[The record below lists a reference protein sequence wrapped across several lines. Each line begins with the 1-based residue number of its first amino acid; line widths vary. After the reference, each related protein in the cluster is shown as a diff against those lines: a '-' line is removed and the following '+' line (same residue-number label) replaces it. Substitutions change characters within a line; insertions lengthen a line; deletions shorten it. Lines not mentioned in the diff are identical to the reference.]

1 MNFIFSEV
9 WWMNTIIAAIIT
21 GMFTLICSYI
31 AYSYKIRKG
40 LDTIER
46 MEHTQESRQKELSGQ
61 HEKMS
66 EKLSQEHQQ
75 ISRDIRPYADKIVRI
90 DSHMTDLVQR
100 ANQQDSL
107 YHSLSREQKKMS
119 DFIQHGID
127 GYHAVQAE
135 LLRLSAE
142 NQSLKQAVQ
151 EKDHRIAC
159 TQADLEQ
166 AHKRCEELEH
176 RNNMLLRQQR
186 QAKQGH
192 EYDSIEL

>member
-75 ISRDIRPYADKIVRI
+75 ISRDIRPYADKIVTI

-107 YHSLSREQKKMS
+107 YHSLSREQQKMS
-119 DFIQHGID
+119 DFTVSYTH
-127 GYHAVQAE
+127 
-135 LLRLSAE
+135 LTLPT
-142 NQSLKQAVQ
+142 N
-151 EKDHRIAC
+151 
-159 TQADLEQ
+159 
-166 AHKRCEELEH
+166 
-176 RNNMLLRQQR
+176 
-186 QAKQGH
+186 
-192 EYDSIEL
+192 

>member
-1 MNFIFSEV
+1 
-9 WWMNTIIAAIIT
+9 
-21 GMFTLICSYI
+21 
-31 AYSYKIRKG
+31 
-40 LDTIER
+40 

-107 YHSLSREQKKMS
+107 YHSLSREQQKMS

-127 GYHAVQAE
+127 GYHAAQAE

-142 NQSLKQAVQ
+142 NQTLKQAVQ
-151 EKDHRIAC
+151 EKDRCIAY
-159 TQADLEQ
+159 TRADLEQ
-166 AHKRCEELEH
+166 AHKRCEELE
-176 RNNMLLRQQR
+176 RQNNMLLRQQH
-186 QAKQGH
+186 QAEQGR
-192 EYDSIEL
+192 EYDSIEP

>member
-1 MNFIFSEV
+1 MIYDYAFV
-9 WWMNTIIAAIIT
+9 KKP
-21 GMFTLICSYI
+21 
-31 AYSYKIRKG
+31 YSYKIRKG

-107 YHSLSREQKKMS
+107 YHSLSREQQKMS

>member
-107 YHSLSREQKKMS
+107 YHSLSREQQKMS
-119 DFIQHGID
+119 DF
-127 GYHAVQAE
+127 
-135 LLRLSAE
+135 
-142 NQSLKQAVQ
+142 SLKDGEIKCIAAAV
-151 EKDHRIAC
+151 
-159 TQADLEQ
+159 
-166 AHKRCEELEH
+166 KRHCLVLAGKERYAIEVGTLPYEEHLFGKGGG
-176 RNNMLLRQQR
+176 Q
-186 QAKQGH
+186 
-192 EYDSIEL
+192 

>member
-1 MNFIFSEV
+1 MLRV
-9 WWMNTIIAAIIT
+9 LA
-21 GMFTLICSYI
+21 
-31 AYSYKIRKG
+31 
-40 LDTIER
+40 
-46 MEHTQESRQKELSGQ
+46 LS
-61 HEKMS
+61 S
-66 EKLSQEHQQ
+66 
-75 ISRDIRPYADKIVRI
+75 PP
-90 DSHMTDLVQR
+90 
-100 ANQQDSL
+100 
-107 YHSLSREQKKMS
+107 
-119 DFIQHGID
+119 
-127 GYHAVQAE
+127 YHAVQAE

-192 EYDSIEL
+192 EYDSILAASEDALKE

>member
-107 YHSLSREQKKMS
+107 YHSLSREQQKMS
-119 DFIQHGID
+119 DFIMRN
-127 GYHAVQAE
+127 
-135 LLRLSAE
+135 LLWQLPALSFA
-142 NQSLKQAVQ
+142 SSHKTCRKLPHK
-151 EKDHRIAC
+151 I
-159 TQADLEQ
+159 TQWDL
-166 AHKRCEELEH
+166 HVIK
-176 RNNMLLRQQR
+176 NY
-186 QAKQGH
+186 GVP
-192 EYDSIEL
+192 